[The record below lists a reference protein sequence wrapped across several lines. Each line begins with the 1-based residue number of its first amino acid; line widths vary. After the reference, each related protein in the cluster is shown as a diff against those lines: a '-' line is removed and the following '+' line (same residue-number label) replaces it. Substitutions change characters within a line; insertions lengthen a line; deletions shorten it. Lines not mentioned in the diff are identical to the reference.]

1 LRTEALLYSG
11 IAHKREADQIRF
23 YQQILSKSKGEV
35 TIRLFDVGG
44 DKLNISAKNED
55 NPFLGWRGIRMLLDE
70 RELLQSQIRAIL
82 KVSSKYRGR
91 IKILVPMVTVVEEIV
106 EVKEV
111 FKEVEAELIKASVDF
126 DSDVKIGIMVEVP
139 SVALLANHFAQQVD
153 FISIGTN
160 DLTQYTLAVDRG
172 NERICT
178 LYQQYHPAILH
189 LVKLAATAAQNH
201 GIVCE
206 VCGEL
211 AGDPIGTAFLLGIG
225 INNLS
230 MSPTHI
236 PRIKHFLSTNFHKD
250 FTSFA
255 QQSLQATSAAEVRE
269 HFEALF

>member
-1 LRTEALLYSG
+1 MVNPTRDSLSLYLKKQKTYKKEQKAKLKANERSETLDGYKFHLNANVDFIQELSQVKQSKAEGIGLLRTEALLYSG

-23 YQQILSKSKGEV
+23 YQQILSKSKGDV

-126 DSDVKIGIMVEVP
+126 D
-139 SVALLANHFAQQVD
+139 
-153 FISIGTN
+153 
-160 DLTQYTLAVDRG
+160 
-172 NERICT
+172 
-178 LYQQYHPAILH
+178 
-189 LVKLAATAAQNH
+189 
-201 GIVCE
+201 
-206 VCGEL
+206 
-211 AGDPIGTAFLLGIG
+211 
-225 INNLS
+225 
-230 MSPTHI
+230 
-236 PRIKHFLSTNFHKD
+236 
-250 FTSFA
+250 
-255 QQSLQATSAAEVRE
+255 
-269 HFEALF
+269 